1 MTLSNNL
8 CKHFYIRSKL
18 RKWRKKKE
26 VCASS
31 SMTSSLNMYTGENL
45 FYRHAGVLVY
55 ILFVSVHIH
64 DTNGSLKSLNI

>member
-1 MTLSNNL
+1 ME
-8 CKHFYIRSKL
+8 
-18 RKWRKKKE
+18 KKKKKK

-31 SMTSSLNMYTGENL
+31 STMSSLNMYTGENL

>member
-1 MTLSNNL
+1 ME
-8 CKHFYIRSKL
+8 
-18 RKWRKKKE
+18 KKKKKKK

-31 SMTSSLNMYTGENL
+31 STMSSLNMYTGENL

>member
-1 MTLSNNL
+1 ME
-8 CKHFYIRSKL
+8 
-18 RKWRKKKE
+18 KKKK